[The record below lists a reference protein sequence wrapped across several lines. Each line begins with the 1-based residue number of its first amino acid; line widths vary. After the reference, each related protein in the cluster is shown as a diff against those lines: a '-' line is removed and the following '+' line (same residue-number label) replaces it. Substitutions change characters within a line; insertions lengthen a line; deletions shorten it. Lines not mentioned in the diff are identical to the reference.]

1 MVHRIRPYFLA
12 SPTASAVAA
21 LAVSVVATVASCAT
35 TGHSNPSGFAS
46 TNDSGF
52 GGGGTPP
59 SLNVDGGDVALTS
72 CNGPCTDFPS
82 APILDTGAP
91 MNAATLFGSATS
103 GAQSG
108 GPCLLEPAVGALF
121 PNNWTRPRF
130 QIQAAG
136 SQNLFEIR
144 LHVSTEANDL
154 VVYTP
159 SSTWTMP
166 KTMWTGLASHVQDT
180 PITMTVRGL
189 DSTTSGSPA
198 LGSSGT
204 FTIAPVSADGA
215 MVYWA
220 TSAFDNNVMNT
231 QLEGFH
237 VGEESVISA
246 LQTTQVQ
253 QQVRA
258 TWGTSTSLGMLGTQ
272 VQCIGCHTS
281 TPDGANVAFTAQWPW
296 PNALASISTESQEA
310 GTVGQVPSFLTTQ
323 AQSNLSPNLNGNYLS
338 PPMCNAST
346 PADTS
351 GACVQYD
358 MLGIQTFSKAHY
370 ALGDRIVVTT
380 KGSSWYRADPTDPGT
395 ATGIVANLMWF
406 DLEATSMAS
415 GTGFGEITRTGDN
428 NSAAA
433 PNWSHDGNSI
443 VYASTDTGAEDG
455 RMGQGNSDV
464 AIVPYN
470 NKAGGQVM
478 LVPGASESAYE
489 EYYPAYSA
497 DDSLIAFNRVA
508 TGLTMYIQP
517 AAEVFVIPAGGGTAT
532 RLAANDP
539 VACSGAV
546 SPGVQNTLPKWAP
559 VAPMAANGKTYHWLI
574 FSSTRSGSK
583 SQLYVTGVVQ
593 NGSSIETYPAIYLW
607 NQDPTLNNLIPAW
620 DIFQIPPAPPIQ

>member
-1 MVHRIRPYFLA
+1 MLHRFRPSLFVRA
-12 SPTASAVAA
+12 TASAVAV
-21 LAVSVVATVASCAT
+21 LAAAAVASCAAA
-35 TGHSNPSGFAS
+35 GHSNPSGFG
-46 TNDSGF
+46 TENDSGF
-52 GGGGTPP
+52 GGGGPTPV
-59 SLNVDGGDVALTS
+59 LGIDGGVVTVTACS
-72 CNGPCTDFPS
+72 GPCTDFPS
-82 APILDTGAP
+82 SPVIDTGAP
-91 MNAATLFGSATS
+91 MNAASLFGSATN

-130 QIQAAG
+130 QIQTAG

-144 LHVSTEANDL
+144 LHVTNEANDL
-154 VVYTP
+154 VVYTT

-166 KTMWTGLASHVQDT
+166 KDMWTGLASHIQDT

-189 DSTTSGSPA
+189 DSTASSPSPS

-220 TSAFDNNVMNT
+220 TMAFDNTATNT
-231 QLEGFH
+231 QLQGFH

-246 LQTTQVQ
+246 LQTSQVAEK
-253 QQVRA
+253 VRA
-258 TWGTSTSLGMLGTQ
+258 TSTSGSLMMLNTQ
-272 VQCIGCHTS
+272 VTCIGCHTS

-296 PNALASISTESQEA
+296 PNALSSISA
-310 GTVGQVPSFLTTQ
+310 DGGTPGPIPSFLSTA
-323 AQSNLSPNLNGNYLS
+323 AQSNLSPNSNGNYLS
-338 PPMCNAST
+338 PPMCSAST

-358 MLGIQTFSKAHY
+358 MLGMQTFSKAHY
-370 ALGDRIVVTT
+370 ASGDRIVVTT
-380 KGSSWYRADPTDPGT
+380 KGSSWYRMDPTQAGS
-395 ATGIVANLMWF
+395 ATGIVAQLEWF
-406 DLEATSMAS
+406 DLETTSMAS
-415 GTGFGEITRTGDN
+415 GTGFGEITRTGDS

-455 RMGQGNSDV
+455 RMGQGNSDL

-470 NKAGGQVM
+470 NKAGGAVTK
-478 LVPGASESAYE
+478 VPGASDPTFE
-489 EYYPAYSA
+489 EYYPAFSA
-497 DDSLIAFNRVA
+497 DDSLLAFNRVA
-508 TGLTMYIQP
+508 QGLSMYIQP
-517 AAEVFVIPAGGGTAT
+517 AAEVFVIPAAGGTAT
-532 RLAANDP
+532 RLKANDP
-539 VACSGAV
+539 VACSGAM
-546 SPGVQNTLPKWAP
+546 SPGVQNTLPRWAP
-559 VAPMAANGKTYHWLI
+559 VAPMANGKTYHWLI
-574 FSSTRSGSK
+574 FSSTRSGTQK

-593 NGSSIETYPAIYLW
+593 DGTNIETYPAIYLW